1 MKRGFAELPLHGGKA
16 PKWLFERM
24 IKLAREITYAIVIYF
39 GREEFLARI
48 SDPYWFQSFGCVL
61 GFDWH
66 SSGVTT
72 TVTGALKEGLK
83 PVQAELGL
91 FFAGGKGKRGM
102 LTPKEI
108 DEWGERGFID
118 FDKVLVLKNV
128 SRLTAKVDSSCLQD
142 GYSIYHHFL
151 IYSKG
156 DEWAVVQQGMKGEA
170 KLARRYHWFSKGL
183 ESFVSDPHSGIASL
197 SKEKPL
203 NLVDSKIEKTRSDII
218 LVSIEMPVSE
228 IKRLREIKSLIMPM
242 HHPIYDED
250 FDEARLKSVLER
262 VRIIKPSSFTDML
275 LVKGLGE
282 KSLRALTLLS
292 HLLFGSDLSFK
303 DPVTFSFAHG
313 GKDGYPFPV
322 DRKTYDNS
330 IYILEEALRKAK
342 LNNLDKLK
350 ALRRLSLIT

>member
-1 MKRGFAELPLHGGKA
+1 MKRGFADLPLHGGRA
-16 PKWLFERM
+16 PKWLFDRM
-24 IKLAREITYAIVIYF
+24 TKLAREITYAIVVYF

-66 SSGVTT
+66 SSGITT

-83 PVQAELGL
+83 MAQAELGI

-102 LTPKEI
+102 LTPNEI
-108 DEWGERGFID
+108 DDWGDRGLID
-118 FDKVLVLKNV
+118 FNKALMLKNV

-151 IYSKG
+151 IYSKD

-170 KLARRYHWFSKGL
+170 KLARRYHWFSEGL

-197 SKEKPL
+197 SKEEPL
-203 NLVDSKIEKTRSDII
+203 NLVDSKIEKTRSDIV
-218 LVSIEMPVSE
+218 LLSNEMPISDV
-228 IKRLREIKSLIMPM
+228 KMLKEIKSLKMPI
-242 HHPIYDED
+242 HHPIFKED
-250 FDEARLKSVLER
+250 FDEERLKNILAK
-262 VRIIKPSSFTDML
+262 VRIIKPSNFSDML
-275 LVKGLGE
+275 LIKGLGE
-282 KSLRALTLLS
+282 KSLRALALLS
-292 HLLFGSDLSFK
+292 HLIFGSDLSFK

-322 DRKTYDNS
+322 DKKVYDRS
-330 IYILEEALRKAK
+330 IEILEEAVRKAK
-342 LNNLDKLK
+342 LNDLDKLE